1 MAVQALYESY
11 SGPIR
16 DKVDNFHGRQLVYVG
31 WDEHMMFPF
40 TAAFPLPPQMPFGA
54 LVEELLPPA
63 YGAHPDFARID
74 WGTVQWQLDG
84 APFVPD
90 HAKSLADNGI
100 GHKSLLR
107 LATPGLAGINGSGY

>member
-1 MAVQALYESY
+1 MSVQAIYENY

-16 DKVDNFHGRQLVYVG
+16 DKVENYHGNQLVYVG

-40 TAAFPLPPQMPFGA
+40 AATFPLPPQMPFDA
-54 LVEELLPPA
+54 LLKEVLPPA
-63 YGAHPDFARID
+63 YGVHPDFAKIE
-74 WGTVQWQLDG
+74 WATAQWRLDG

-90 HAKSLADNGI
+90 LEKSLAENGI

-107 LATPGLAGINGSGY
+107 LATPGLTGIAGTGF